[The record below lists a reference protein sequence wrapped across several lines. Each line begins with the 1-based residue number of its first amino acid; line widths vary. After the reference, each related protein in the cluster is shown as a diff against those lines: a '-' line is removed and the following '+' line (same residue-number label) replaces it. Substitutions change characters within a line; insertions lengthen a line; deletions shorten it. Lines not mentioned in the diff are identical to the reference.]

1 MEAIISY
8 VNEHIEEF
16 KAGVSSRYIE
26 QNMKI
31 DNLTSFGIKKKL
43 NNICDVVRKRVKG
56 ERTRIYTL
64 KKEYLESS
72 YKAAATQT
80 DI

>member
-8 VNEHIEEF
+8 VNEHIEDF

-31 DNLTSFGIKKKL
+31 EKCHPMGIKKKL
-43 NNICDVVRKRVKG
+43 NKICDVVRKQVKG
-56 ERTRIYTL
+56 VRTRIYTL
-64 KKEYLESS
+64 KKEYLESN
-72 YKAAATQT
+72 YTAAATQT